1 MTTTELEPALE
12 DRIPDTSSDGNPPS
26 ALEVLEG
33 LELAYPTY
41 FAEPERL
48 VRGPNRPEKPEDPD
62 FDADLAKNGNDIP
75 IIVSVINGRLVVE
88 DGWHRTRALQ
98 RAAVKARESGQQ
110 VRKAWIIA
118 LPEDTE
124 ADEKQRVIA
133 RVRMQFSTGKYRVTQ
148 DDADRLAA
156 TAALFDV
163 RATDKEVRE
172 NLGLTTREI
181 RAYRKVAK
189 SATATAA
196 VMDHQFDIF
205 HAAEADRYAGD
216 PEATARLVQAELDG
230 DFDYVFAEMV
240 AEDEA
245 RAADEAARAEAEA
258 TKIRVA
264 AAYEA
269 AIIDY
274 ADRGFHVVDELP
286 EGLDCWPLELLL
298 TAAGKRAG
306 ETDAAAKP
314 DAFAVVLT
322 QRIVDIDT
330 GELIDLDRID
340 DFTRTHP
347 DAEAAN
353 GQVHARQV
361 REEDSFYPTFFCLDP
376 DAAALTVDAASF
388 PEYADSDVR
397 DDVGGAAADQATE
410 TSEEREERQKREAE
424 QDRQR
429 TADVNR
435 VRALNTKSVA
445 AANRRRKFVRE
456 NWFTGKKTI
465 PAGMG
470 ELIGLV
476 MGNSALLERYATSV
490 LATELGKHLSDAPVG
505 GGVKARDNHGLLRAA
520 LRVVAAMEADILP
533 NLEVSESKAK
543 GWRGAREPLWQYYIE
558 LLATHGHKPSP
569 FDRIL
574 TGELTADQVY
584 HGDTEPYQDDR
595 DTPGTEPDRD
605 NPDTDSTTG
614 APDPATTVGL
624 HLQTVG
630 TDREEDLMPSDV
642 SEPAKAA

>member
-1 MTTTELEPALE
+1 MTTMELEPALK
-12 DRIPDTSSDGNPPS
+12 DRIPDTPGDGNPPS

-41 FAEPERL
+41 FAEPMKL
-48 VRGPNRPEKPEDPD
+48 VRGPNRPEKPDDPD

-75 IIVSVINGRLVVE
+75 IIVSVIDGRLVVE

-98 RAAVKARESGQQ
+98 RAAVKARESGQK

-156 TAALFDV
+156 TAALFEV
-163 RATDKEVRE
+163 KATDKEVRE

-205 HAAEADRYAGD
+205 HAADADRYAND
-216 PEATARLVQAELDG
+216 PRRHRLVQAELDG
-230 DFDYVFAEMV
+230 NFDYVFAEMV

-245 RAADEAARAEAEA
+245 RAAEEAARAEAEA
-258 TKIRVA
+258 TRIQVA

-269 AIIDY
+269 AVTDY
-274 ADRGFHVVDELP
+274 ADRGFHVVDEIP

-298 TAAGKRAG
+298 TASGDRAG
-306 ETDAAAKP
+306 EVDAAAQP

-322 QRIVDIDT
+322 QRIVHIDT
-330 GELIDLDRID
+330 GELIAPDRID
-340 DFTRTHP
+340 DFTRANP
-347 DAEAAN
+347 DAEASN
-353 GQVHARQV
+353 GQVHARHV
-361 REEDSFYPTFFCLDP
+361 REEDSFYPSYFCLDP
-376 DAAALTVDAASF
+376 DAAALTVDEASF
-388 PEYADSDVR
+388 PESTDSDAR
-397 DDVGGAAADQATE
+397 DDVSGTAADQPTE
-410 TSEEREERQKREAE
+410 TIEERHERQQREAE
-424 QDRQR
+424 RDRQR
-429 TADVNR
+429 AADVNR

-470 ELIGLV
+470 ELIGMV
-476 MGNSALLERYATSV
+476 VGKSALLERYTTSV
-490 LATELGKHLSDAPVG
+490 LAAELGKHLSDAPVG
-505 GGVKARDNHGLLRAA
+505 GGVKARDNHGLLYAA

-543 GWRGAREPLWQYYIE
+543 GWRGVREPLWKPYIE
-558 LLATHGHKPSP
+558 LLATHGHNRAP
-569 FDRIL
+569 FDYIL

-584 HGDTEPYQDDR
+584 NGDTEPAAPKDQD
-595 DTPGTEPDRD
+595 TLE
-605 NPDTDSTTG
+605 TDSTTDTSDPVTTTGPDLG
-614 APDPATTVGL
+614 AEGS
-624 HLQTVG
+624 
-630 TDREEDLMPSDV
+630 DRQEAVVRDEELASP
-642 SEPAKAA
+642 KAA